1 MDRLI
6 QTISQRWRHLAQTE
20 GKRLW
25 IVAALLVVGV
35 LLWGRLIILEK
46 IPRTGYAEPEAGGTA
61 SGEEETGK
69 AMLPPAIQTVELP
82 SLIQREAFTYTDQFH
97 TGLGISNDVTVAD
110 VTESA
115 PEADEVVQLLPTLEE
130 VSQEAQTKLRLESVL
145 LGESPL
151 AIVNGRV
158 CRVGS
163 RLDGFTVIAI
173 GSDSITV
180 SRHGFEI
187 ELRLPQR

>member
-1 MDRLI
+1 MDRLM
-6 QTISQRWRHLAQTE
+6 QTISQRWRYLVQTE

-46 IPRTGYAEPEAGGTA
+46 IPRTGYAEPEAGESAAGVEGSA
-61 SGEEETGK
+61 SPT
-69 AMLPPAIQTVELP
+69 LPAAIQTVELP
-82 SLIQREAFTYTDQFH
+82 SSLQREAFTYTDQFH
-97 TGLGISNDVTVAD
+97 TGLGISNDETVAD
-110 VTESA
+110 VTESV

-130 VSQEAQTKLRLESVL
+130 VSQEAQTTLRLESVL

-163 RLDGFTVIAI
+163 RLEGFTVIAI
-173 GSDSITV
+173 GSGSITV